1 MFDFGFWLL
10 NFEFLFN
17 PLGYGRCLVYRNS
30 KCAVKRYTNQLS
42 DRINGPMVNA
52 ETREPVW
59 SDACLD
65 MDGIAFPGARVENKQ
80 VRTSITSTV

>member
-1 MFDFGFWLL
+1 
-10 NFEFLFN
+10 
-17 PLGYGRCLVYRNS
+17 
-30 KCAVKRYTNQLS
+30 
-42 DRINGPMVNA
+42 MVNA

-80 VRTSITSTV
+80 VRTFTNCYNSTSFLRKRTPDIIPL